1 MAPACGFSRR
11 HRRRLVCAVGMG
23 ADVLDSRVFAAGIQL
38 ERGAGWSVY
47 GQHSSHRRLDC
58 DCRDG
63 DDPFPAVYGQ
73 PPSRCVAPRG
83 RHRAGD
89 YPLHHRLLDPRSGCL
104 QTDVLDFHPGDLLL
118 HRPMFRVAQQSG
130 SLLHAQHVHCGISSG
145 GERVELDRGPFH
157 GGSAER
163 LVRRPARK
171 RCGIPALRHAGARPQ
186 RILGRVSSM
195 ARFAHHHRGSEARDR
210 LHQGL
215 VALRLAGMGRTSM
228 DRRWLPLN
236 ALRAFEGV
244 AQHLSFTAAANA
256 LLISQSALSRH
267 VIALE
272 KLIGVQLF
280 ERRPHALVLT
290 KAGQHL
296 LTAVMKSFDR
306 LEFALDDIRNDGASP
321 MRTLRVQMPPT
332 FAAHLA
338 VPILRDFR
346 RAAPDVE
353 IDLVS
358 PYGVGPPLNEVDVAV
373 VYSKPTVTDLV
384 RDLLWPV
391 RQSVLCHPTV
401 AERNKGKSLAEFI
414 ESNELI
420 HVRLSDLPRHYLWT
434 QFARQTGLNAV
445 NVERGLVFD
454 TALLAVQYALSGEGV
469 ALIDNYLFGDYIRSG
484 RLIRPFE
491 NILDDGY
498 GYYLITHPEGLG
510 DTAIALFRSWLI
522 ERFGS
527 ASGAAPPSIH
537 LAVSNE

>member
-1 MAPACGFSRR
+1 MAKTP
-11 HRRRLVCAVGMG
+11 
-23 ADVLDSRVFAAGIQL
+23 
-38 ERGAGWSVY
+38 
-47 GQHSSHRRLDC
+47 
-58 DCRDG
+58 
-63 DDPFPAVYGQ
+63 
-73 PPSRCVAPRG
+73 
-83 RHRAGD
+83 
-89 YPLHHRLLDPRSGCL
+89 
-104 QTDVLDFHPGDLLL
+104 
-118 HRPMFRVAQQSG
+118 
-130 SLLHAQHVHCGISSG
+130 
-145 GERVELDRGPFH
+145 
-157 GGSAER
+157 
-163 LVRRPARK
+163 
-171 RCGIPALRHAGARPQ
+171 
-186 RILGRVSSM
+186 
-195 ARFAHHHRGSEARDR
+195 
-210 LHQGL
+210 
-215 VALRLAGMGRTSM
+215 M

-306 LEFALDDIRNDGASP
+306 LEYALDDIRNEGTSTL
-321 MRTLRVQMPPT
+321 RTLRVQMPPT

-346 RAAPDVE
+346 RAAADVE

-384 RDLLWPV
+384 KDLLWPV
-391 RQSVLCHPTV
+391 RLSILCHPNI
-401 AERNKGKSLAEFI
+401 AERHKGKSLAEFI

-420 HVRLSDLPRHYLWT
+420 HVRLTDIPRHHLWS
-434 QFARQTGLNAV
+434 QFARQAGLYSA

-454 TALLAVQYALSGEGV
+454 TALLAVQYALSGEGI
-469 ALIDNYLFGDYIRSG
+469 ALIDNYLFGDYIRTG
-484 RLIRPFE
+484 RLIKPFD

-498 GYYLITHPEGLG
+498 GYYLITHPEGLS

-522 ERFGS
+522 QRFGN
-527 ASGAAPPSIH
+527 ASGGAAPNIH